1 MKFLRLYE
9 NGYKAQQAKVKELA
23 KELIGE
29 AISARLANGAVTV
42 DDVELYALVLND
54 ATESSEDA
62 QKAYNDEQVANK
74 GVSE

>member
-74 GVSE
+74 GVGE